1 MDYLPESLS
10 PSSDAPILEETPEI
24 DLRDRLT
31 WSNLGLVLSIPALA
45 ALTGF
50 GLICLYD
57 PTAIGWLAP
66 SESPAFY
73 TNSFWN
79 LPKSQKQIQAE
90 LAKVQL
96 QLGETYDLNAGEILY
111 TVLEKETKNIREIRL
126 YQKIGD
132 RGEEKL
138 LLVSTT
144 TIAGIDEYFVRSPL
158 LKYVTYEVPERLQ
171 PNRNRLPLKKF
182 SLLANTPKEYGG
194 LWFTTAATVDGITY
208 GQIYHFVS
216 GKRSQLYEMEA
227 WTSPA
232 AELPQWRNVLTT
244 SKNKFQLVVNQT
256 QFVEPAFLL
265 WQLEPNNTQ
274 PNNTQPLPAI
284 SQAIA
289 PAPWQLR
296 QVTLNEG
303 KNQPVQLAIYREALV
318 LASAGLWSPA
328 LVKFNTLLTDLRSQ
342 GKEISP
348 FLQEQ
353 HDLIAL
359 HAQATVAQTKQ
370 SISNLGKKALVNI
383 VDGRW
388 DVALAIASDP
398 AYKDEQVAEMLA
410 KYHPHI
416 WQRVDAML
424 TFAGVPQEVKL
435 WGGLVIL
442 QKQGLRRAE
451 TWLRS
456 QKVAAKEYDPLLQ
469 RLDLAPLALNPQQLL
484 GTVSHLGKNLGNASK
499 DWFLTVPPLETNQ
512 AWYEVSIHLL
522 KTNQQWRNAPFP
534 ELSDRSSQ
542 LLWRVLGLA
551 LNNNLGIILY
561 DAYGKVQTATI
572 TAQSLWVS
580 DDGDLKILAS
590 GQDGLANLLK
600 SSIIPPLITSGGAFQ
615 PPNGKPVPWNR
626 LSNPVIERII
636 RNAYRQLQGN
646 GQVSVSIEEFSLLV
660 QGQWQILEVNL
671 DGAGKPEYLLL
682 LEREQVDLGD
692 RYYPM
697 AIAFASDGAL
707 LFSDMN
713 GGRLWIDVLP
723 SSIEGQILT
732 LRNGRYEVWNF
743 R

>member
-1 MDYLPESLS
+1 MDYLPESSS
-10 PSSDAPILEETPEI
+10 PNSDPNGNIAIPE
-24 DLRDRLT
+24 DNPCDRFT
-31 WSNLGLVLSIPALA
+31 WSNLGLVLSIPALFA
-45 ALTGF
+45 FAGF
-50 GLICLYD
+50 GLVCLYD
-57 PTAIGWLAP
+57 PTAISWLSP
-66 SESPAFY
+66 SESSVYY

-79 LPKSQKQIQAE
+79 LPKSSKEIQGE

-96 QLGETYDLNAGEILY
+96 QLGESYDLKAGEIIY

-126 YQKIGD
+126 YQKIED

-158 LKYVTYEVPERLQ
+158 LKYVTYDLPERLQ
-171 PNRNRLPLKKF
+171 PNRNRLPLKKL

-194 LWFTTAATVDGITY
+194 LWFTTSATVDGITY

-232 AELPQWRNVLTT
+232 AELPQWRNVLTS
-244 SKNKFQLVVNQT
+244 SKNKAQQLVVNQT
-256 QFVEPAFLL
+256 QFVEPAFLV
-265 WQLEPNNTQ
+265 WQLEPSDAQ
-274 PNNTQPLPAI
+274 PQT
-284 SQAIA
+284 IA

-296 QVTLNEG
+296 QVNLNEA
-303 KNQPVQLAIYREALV
+303 KDQPPIYREALV

-328 LVKFNTLLTDLRSQ
+328 LVKFDQLLTDLRSQ
-342 GKEISP
+342 GKEIAP

-353 HDLIAL
+353 YDLIAL
-359 HAQATVAQTKQ
+359 HAQATVAQTQ
-370 SISNLGKKALVNI
+370 QPISNLGKKALVNI

-398 AYKDEQVAEMLA
+398 AYKGEQIAEMLA

-416 WQRVDAML
+416 WQRVNAML
-424 TFAGVPQEVKL
+424 TFTGVRQEVKL
-435 WGGLVIL
+435 WGGLVVL

-456 QKVAAKEYDPLLQ
+456 QKIAAKDYDPILQ
-469 RLDLAPLALNPQQLL
+469 RLDLAPLGLNPQQLL
-484 GTVSHLGKNLGNASK
+484 GTVSHLGRNNGSK
-499 DWFLTVPPLETNQ
+499 DWFLPPSPLEPNQ
-512 AWYEVSIHLL
+512 SWYEVSIHLL
-522 KTNQQWRNAPFP
+522 KDNQQWRNAPIP
-534 ELSDRSSQ
+534 ELSDRSSR

-580 DDGDLKILAS
+580 DDGDLRILAS
-590 GQDGLANLLK
+590 GQDSLASLLN
-600 SSIIPPLITSGGAFQ
+600 SSIIPPLITSGGAFN
-615 PPNGKPVPWNR
+615 PPNGQPVAWNS
-626 LSNPVIERII
+626 LTPQVIERII

-660 QGQWQILEVNL
+660 QGQWQILAVDL
-671 DGAGKPEYLLL
+671 DGVGKSEYLLL

-723 SSIEGQILT
+723 SATVGQILT